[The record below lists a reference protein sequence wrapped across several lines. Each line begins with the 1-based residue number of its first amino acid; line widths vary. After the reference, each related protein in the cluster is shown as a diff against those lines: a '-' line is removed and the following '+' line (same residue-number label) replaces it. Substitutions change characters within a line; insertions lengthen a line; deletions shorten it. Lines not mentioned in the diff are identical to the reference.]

1 MKKFYKSLASK
12 TGVFSGLLLLLFAGC
27 EVKEPIAPV
36 WDVELNLPFV
46 NRAYTMKEIVERDT
60 SSLKVRSDT
69 AIIVYEQEQVLNPVR
84 IENRMTMDAESKT
97 IKTTVGAIKVNSVA
111 SINDEIKMTQWLNVT
126 PGQQQIVPPVTNT
139 LVVQDMKKIS
149 SFEVAEFSAGTMS
162 LKIRNENG
170 AIAMTISRVII
181 RAAKNYTYRGATIA
195 ENTRLLTDNT
205 TFTIN
210 QNQEKILVFP
220 LTGQKLVD
228 SLRVEV
234 LLSSPGSGGNTIL
247 IPANP
252 VTRITAD
259 FANLGIGGVKA
270 IIPQQNP
277 IVKSDVIKID
287 DSTQY
292 SQIKFDSGKL
302 DISVKNSVDM
312 PLQVTITVTELKKPD
327 GTNFAQV
334 VNVPAKG
341 TGTFSLASM
350 KDYTLNSGG
359 VLKNTITY
367 QASAVNTVQ
376 PGVTS
381 TVVSTDSIV
390 SSVSMSNLV
399 ISTITGRVKPVQLR
413 VVESNIGINLRDL
426 QGKFKFGKID
436 LADSDIKLFVQKATS
451 FEVRFSGKLRG
462 KNGVNTAELDLPV
475 TVMGAGLTTMK
486 LDPVKVETFIASFQ
500 NELPSSMTVVG
511 VTTLNPNFKEGTAN
525 MVDSVY
531 GLARL
536 DFPLHV
542 GITNGSFSD
551 TVAVEFSSD
560 DSSKIANSNTADITM
575 KIENGFAAGV
585 TLGGKFVDA
594 DYKYVMNMIPK
605 NTGNDSIVVI
615 PGATVG
621 ADNKVVTAANKEI
634 KIKLVNNDFKNFTR
648 VKYLIFDLKVN
659 TSKPNTSPVKFYP
672 LDKLKMR
679 AFGKFSYK
687 VDPGE

>member
-1 MKKFYKSLASK
+1 MASK

-46 NRAYTMKEIVERDT
+46 NRTYTMKEIVERDT
-60 SSLKVRSDT
+60 SSLKLRSDT
-69 AIIVYEQEQVLNPVR
+69 AIIVYEQKQELSSVR
-84 IENRMTMDAESKT
+84 IENRMTLDAEPKS
-97 IKTTVGAIKVNSVA
+97 IKTTVGAIKVNTVA
-111 SINDEIKMTQWLNVT
+111 SINQEIKMTQWLNVT
-126 PGQQQIVPPVTNT
+126 PGQQQVVPPVTNT
-139 LVVQDMKKIS
+139 LLVQDLAKVS
-149 SFEVAEFSAGTMS
+149 SFEVAEFDAGTMS

-170 AIAMTISRVII
+170 PIAMTISRVII
-181 RAAKNYTYRGATIA
+181 RAAKNYTYRGATIT

-205 TFTIN
+205 SFTLT
-210 QNQEKILVFP
+210 QNQEKILVFA

-234 LLSSPGSGGNTIL
+234 LLSSPGSGGGTVL

-252 VTRITAD
+252 VTKITTD
-259 FANLGIGGVKA
+259 FANLGISGVKA
-270 IIPQQNP
+270 VIPQQNP

-312 PLQVTITVTELKKPD
+312 PLQVTISVNELKKPD
-327 GTNFAQV
+327 GTNFSQV
-334 VNVPAKG
+334 VNIPAKG
-341 TGTFSLASM
+341 TGTFSIADM
-350 KDYTLNSGG
+350 KNYVLNSGG

-367 QASAVNTVQ
+367 QASAVNNVQ

-381 TVVSTDSIV
+381 TILSSDSLVSTISLN
-390 SSVSMSNLV
+390 NLV
-399 ISTITGRVKPVQLR
+399 ISSITGKVKPVQLR
-413 VVESNIGINLRDL
+413 VVESNIGINLKDL

-436 LADSDIKLFVQKATS
+436 LADSDIRLMVQKATS
-451 FEVRFSGKLRG
+451 FEVRFTGKLRG
-462 KNGVNTAELDLPV
+462 TNGINTAELDLPI

-500 NELPSSMTVVG
+500 NELQSTMTVVG

-531 GLARL
+531 GMAQL

-542 GITNGSFSD
+542 GITNGAFTD

-575 KIENGFAAGV
+575 KIENGMAAGV
-585 TLGGKFVDA
+585 TLGGKFVDK
-594 DYKYVMNMIPK
+594 DYKYVMNLIPK
-605 NTGNDSIVVI
+605 NTGNDSLVVI
-615 PGATVG
+615 LGATVG
-621 ADNKVVTAANKEI
+621 ADNKVVTATNKEI
-634 KIKLVNNDFKNFTR
+634 KIKLVNNDFKNFTK
-648 VKYLIFDLKVN
+648 VKYLIFDIKVN
-659 TSKPNTSPVKFYP
+659 TSKPNASPVKFYP
-672 LDKLKMR
+672 LDKIKMR

-687 VDPGE
+687 VDTGK

>member
-1 MKKFYKSLASK
+1 MKNFYKSLASK

-46 NRAYTMKEIVERDT
+46 NRTYTMKEIVERDT
-60 SSLKVRSDT
+60 SSLKLRSDT
-69 AIIVYEQEQVLNPVR
+69 AIIVYEQTQELNSVK
-84 IENRMTMDAESKT
+84 IENRMTLDAETKN
-97 IKTTVGAIKVNSVA
+97 IKTTVGAIKVNTVA
-111 SINDEIKMTQWLNVT
+111 SISDEIKMTQWLNVT
-126 PGQQQIVPPVTNT
+126 PGQQQVVPAVSNT
-139 LVVQDMKKIS
+139 LVVQDMKKIT
-149 SFEVAEFSAGTMS
+149 SFEVAEFDAGTMS

-170 AIAMTISRVII
+170 PVSMTISRVII
-181 RAAKNYTYRGATIA
+181 RAAKNYSYRGATIA

-205 TFTIN
+205 TFTLN
-210 QNQEKILVFP
+210 QNQERTLVFA

-234 LLSSPGSGGNTIL
+234 LLSSPGSGGSTIL
-247 IPANP
+247 VPANP

-259 FANLGIGGVKA
+259 FANLGVSGVKT

-292 SQIKFDSGKL
+292 TQIKFDSGKL
-302 DISVKNSVDM
+302 DISVKNSIDM
-312 PLQVTITVTELKKPD
+312 PLQVTITVNELRKPD
-327 GTNFAQV
+327 GTNFSQV

-341 TGTFSLASM
+341 TGTFSIADM
-350 KDYTLNSGG
+350 KNYFLNSGG
-359 VLKNTITY
+359 VLKNTVTY

-381 TVVSTDSIV
+381 TILSSDSLVSTI
-390 SSVSMSNLV
+390 SMNNLV
-399 ISTITGRVKPVQLR
+399 ISTITGKVKPVQLR
-413 VVESNIGINLRDL
+413 VVESNIGINLKDL
-426 QGKFKFGKID
+426 QGKFKFGKLD
-436 LADSDIKLFVQKATS
+436 LADSDIKLLIQKATS
-451 FEVRFSGKLRG
+451 FEVRFTGKLRG
-462 KNGVNTAELDLPV
+462 TNGTQTAELDLPV
-475 TVMGAGLTTMK
+475 TVMGTGLTTMK

-500 NELPSSMTVVG
+500 NELPNTMTVVG
-511 VTTLNPNFKEGTAN
+511 VTTLNPNFKEGTAD

-531 GLARL
+531 GMARL

-542 GITNGSFSD
+542 GITNGSFTD

-575 KIENGFAAGV
+575 KIENGMAAGV
-585 TLGGKFVDA
+585 TLGGKFVDGN
-594 DYKYVMNMIPK
+594 YNYIMNMIPK
-605 NTGNDSIVVI
+605 NTGNDSLVVI
-615 PGATVG
+615 PGAAVG
-621 ADNKVVTAANKEI
+621 PDNKVITPTNKDI
-634 KIKLVNNDFKNFTR
+634 LIKLVKNDFKNFTR
-648 VKYLIFDLKVN
+648 VKYLIFEMKVN
-659 TSKPNTSPVKFYP
+659 TSKPNASPVKFYP